1 MKVILSGL
9 NVDRERLDYYRD
21 RASSLSHG
29 ADTDEAKTFL
39 REFSEAEDLTPETFS
54 AAYARI
60 SRDPRSVDELRQD
73 AAREVN
79 RARRSNESII
89 FGMGHSSVAEHAV
102 FNLDIIDITRRAV
115 EELQRSRL
123 ASYTEKSQ
131 RYITLTDDYLVP
143 GEIVEIGCADE
154 FNSIVERLNGAY
166 HRLKDGLLDYLEE
179 KYPDM
184 ARDKKR
190 KVVLDGWAKED
201 ARYVV
206 PLSTLTQ
213 LGMTANARVLE
224 MTIRRLA
231 AHPLSEVQDLAREIF
246 DTVSPHAPSVI
257 RYTTPTPYDTET
269 DGIVEEVISRSM
281 PDALSARFPLP
292 TDRQVTLVDYPEDA
306 DARLAAI
313 FLTSHSGLDYRE
325 ALTRIRA
332 LENDARRELILSAL
346 SRMESYDRAP
356 REMELIQLTFEAA
369 VSSSCFGQLKRHRMA
384 TILSTPYDP
393 ALGVT
398 IPPAISEAGLEK
410 IMTDAVDASESL
422 HTAIVTRIPEA
433 AEYILTNAHRRRVI
447 VSMNLRE
454 LYHVARLRMDETAQ
468 WDIRYLSADMVA
480 CAAEKMP
487 IATALA
493 VGKDAFEQTKRG
505 LFP

>member
-1 MKVILSGL
+1 MKVILSGF
-9 NVDRERLDYYRD
+9 NVDRERLDDYRG
-21 RASSLSHG
+21 RASNLSR
-29 ADTDEAKTFL
+29 TDDSKEAKAFL
-39 REFSEAEDLTPETFS
+39 REFSDARDLTPETIS

-60 SRDPRSVDELRQD
+60 SRDPRSVDELRQVSV
-73 AAREVN
+73 REVD

-89 FGMGHSSVAEHAV
+89 FGMGHSSIAEHAV
-102 FNLDIIDITRRAV
+102 FNLDIIDVTRRAV
-115 EELQRSRL
+115 QELQRTRL

-143 GEIVEIGCADE
+143 REIVEIGTADE
-154 FNSIVERLNGAY
+154 FNAVVGRLNGAY

-179 KYPDM
+179 KYPDL
-184 ARDKKR
+184 ARDTKG
-190 KVVLDGWAKED
+190 KVLLDGWAKED

-231 AHPLSEVQDLAREIF
+231 AHPLAEVRDLARGIF
-246 DTVSPHAPSVI
+246 DAVSPHAPSVI
-257 RYTTPTPYDTET
+257 KYTTPTLYDTET
-269 DGIVEEVISRSM
+269 GEIIEKAVSRAA
-281 PDALSARFPLP
+281 PDALSARPALP
-292 TDRQVTLVDYPEDA
+292 ADRQVTLVDYPEDA

-313 FLTSHSGLDYRE
+313 LLTSHSGLDYRE
-325 ALTRIRA
+325 AFTRART
-332 LENDARRELILSAL
+332 LDDDARRELIFSAFSL
-346 SRMESYDRAP
+346 MESYDRAP
-356 REMELIQLTFEAA
+356 RELELIPLTFEAA

-384 TILSTPYDP
+384 TILTRPYDT

-398 IPPAISEAGLEK
+398 IPPAITEAGLEK
-410 IMTDAVDASESL
+410 IMTEAVDASESL
-422 HTAIVTRIPEA
+422 YNDVIKRLPATAD
-433 AEYILTNAHRRRVI
+433 YILTNAHRRRVL

-468 WDIRYLSADMVA
+468 WDIRYLAADMVA

-487 IATALA
+487 LAAALA
-493 VGKDAFEQTKRG
+493 VGKDAFERTKRE
-505 LFP
+505 FFS